1 MGEDVDEDF
10 YPCKILADVGDNCHG
25 EAGIGGVECCNVV
38 CAEIHVFGKVDCAL
52 VVELLRNDD
61 KAAYAVNFSGSYY
74 RIEGAIAFAV
84 ENDVGRTYAALNERI
99 AHTHHLMFVSYQS
112 RDFYDIT
119 IDAVQLLPNVPLTT
133 IATSGFYQMR

>member
-1 MGEDVDEDF
+1 MGENVDEDF
-10 YPCKILADVGDNCHG
+10 YPCKILADRGDDCYG
-25 EAGIGGVECCNVV
+25 EADIGGVECCYVV
-38 CAEIHVFGKVDCAL
+38 CAEIQVFGKIDCAL
-52 VVELLRNDD
+52 VVELLRNHD
-61 KAAYAVNFSGSYY
+61 KAAYSINLCCSYY
-74 RIEGAIAFAV
+74 RIKGAIAFAV

>member
-1 MGEDVDEDF
+1 MGENVDEDF
-10 YPCKILADVGDNCHG
+10 YPCKILADIGDDCYG
-25 EAGIGGVECCNVV
+25 EADIGGVECCYVV
-38 CAEIHVFGKVDCAL
+38 CAEIQVFGKIDCAL
-52 VVELLRNDD
+52 VVELLRNHD
-61 KAAYAVNFSGSYY
+61 KAAYSINLCCSYY

>member
-10 YPCKILADVGDNCHG
+10 YPCKILADIGDDCHG
-25 EAGIGGVECCNVV
+25 VSGIGGIESSYLV
-38 CAEIHVFGKVDCAL
+38 CAEIQVFGKVDCTL

-84 ENDVGRTYAALNERI
+84 ENDVGRTYATLNERI
-99 AHTHHLMFVSYQS
+99 ALTHHLMFVSYQS

-119 IDAVQLLPNVPLTT
+119 IDAVQLLPNVPLAT
-133 IATSGFYQMR
+133 IATS